1 MRPIIFECTAVIPKP
16 ATEICVEI
24 ATVSRWQEFKGY
36 GVLPGIASAHYEHK
50 TSDMLGS
57 RIRVQNTDGSS
68 HVEEICAWQPGEKVV
83 MKLHHFSP
91 PLDRLAAYFL
101 EEWTFESTNNG
112 TLVRRNFQLFAKQPA
127 TRPLLWLISLLF
139 KRAIARHLTQ
149 MREESKV
156 QKVLL

>member
-1 MRPIIFECTAVIPKP
+1 MRPIIFECTAVIPSP

-24 ATVSRWQEFKGY
+24 ATVARWSEFKGY

-57 RIRVQNTDGSS
+57 RIRVQNTDGSG
-68 HVEEICAWQPGEKVV
+68 HVEEIVAWQLGEKVS
-83 MKLHHFSP
+83 MKLYEFTPPLNRLASHFIEEWSFSP
-91 PLDRLAAYFL
+91 V
-101 EEWTFESTNNG
+101 NNG
-112 TLVRRNFQLFAKQPA
+112 TLVERNFQLFAKQPA

-149 MREESKV
+149 MSEASKV
-156 QKVLL
+156 HKELL